1 MVESEVRHEMPNK
14 SSVRLLNYNV
24 RMTRRT
30 SFRSAPL
37 GERVCA
43 GLVVLLGHGL
53 LLVRLA
59 NAPATGAVDG
69 GDDRQGAME
78 VTFITLPK
86 VASRAPS
93 FPPPLKSPVSEIV
106 EAPKLRSSSAQSS
119 GAIENSLVEQSE
131 HLASKRAGNEGEQEA
146 GANEDL
152 KGQYEAAIRAAIQ
165 RKWQQLGQSSVRGKC
180 ILQFTQSAGGAV
192 TTATTDDC
200 DLPTEERARLEAAVL
215 MAQPLPYKGFES
227 VFTTEIEVRF

>member
-1 MVESEVRHEMPNK
+1 MRETPRSQWTRCD
-14 SSVRLLNYNV
+14 SSLFLLNYNV

-30 SFRSAPL
+30 SLRSAPPE
-37 GERVCA
+37 ERVCA

-59 NAPATGAVDG
+59 NTPAAGAVDS
-69 GDDRQGAME
+69 GDGRQGAME
-78 VTFITLPK
+78 VTFITLPT
-86 VASRAPS
+86 VASRSLS
-93 FPPPLKSPVSEIV
+93 FPPLLTSSVSETV
-106 EAPKLRSSSAQSS
+106 EAPKLRSLSAQSS
-119 GAIENSLVEQSE
+119 SAIENSLVEQSE
-131 HLASKRAGNEGEQEA
+131 QLASNPAGNDAAQEA